1 MNSRHSKTFNGDL
14 SKAKEF
20 GGGVGKKLGTYAF
33 INYIPSASLNVSG
46 DEFANN
52 YYHTSTKF
60 EGEGCNYLGEYPVPQ
75 TSHL

>member
-1 MNSRHSKTFNGDL
+1 METYP
-14 SKAKEF
+14 
-20 GGGVGKKLGTYAF
+20 KLRNLEEGLEKNWGHMP
-33 INYIPSASLNVSG
+33 ISIIPSASLNVSG